1 MSKFETLSPKYSAS
15 VSADAGVALGAHA
28 HTARV
33 RTDSI
38 TYAVKI
44 ASVFFVVD
52 LTFGECTAE
61 ILLSLSGTHSPLC
74 GMFFISFFYLS
85 VLFED
90 ICVSVRISI
99 AGSLNRRKGFG

>member
-28 HTARV
+28 HTALR

-38 TYAVKI
+38 AYAVKI
-44 ASVFFVVD
+44 ASVFFVAD

-61 ILLSLSGTHSPLC
+61 ISLSLSGTHSPLR
-74 GMFFISFFYLS
+74 GMFCFIFLS
-85 VLFED
+85 GS
-90 ICVSVRISI
+90 SVRGHVCECADFDS
-99 AGSLNRRKGFG
+99 GVVEPPKGIC